1 VSIIST
7 FPLTIDVY
15 VYSTTRLAAGRG
27 FSQDTPVSSTNK
39 TDRHHINEILL
50 KV

>member
-1 VSIIST
+1 VSIISL
-7 FPLTIDVY
+7 FPLTIDLY
-15 VYSTTRLAAGRG
+15 VYSTKRLAAVRW

-39 TDRHHINEILL
+39 TDRHHIAEILL